1 MEITDE
7 ETFRKAAKAI
17 QDEDATAANDS
28 GRPIPPEHDVIE
40 MTEAMYAEIFNGAQ
54 PPKDVWYVAFIRKR
68 RSQPQ
73 FWQCQYIVNV
83 MRLLAD
89 EYGGK
94 VRFAYVDTVRQ
105 EKLKET
111 FGIRTLP

>member
-1 MEITDE
+1 MEISDE
-7 ETFRKAAKAI
+7 DTFSVAKN
-17 QDEDATAANDS
+17 QDEN
-28 GRPIPPEHDVIE
+28 GERLPEHDVIE
-40 MTEAMYAEIFNGAQ
+40 MTEAMYAEIFNGPE

-89 EYGGK
+89 E
-94 VRFAYVDTVRQ
+94 
-105 EKLKET
+105 L
-111 FGIRTLP
+111 